1 MKKQNATTM
10 KAGSNSQGV
19 PGTQGNIKKQFM
31 KLRLWL
37 SAGLILCFAL
47 PFMVLSGYF
56 HIQFSS
62 TLKTSEKLSLSALSE
77 SQRNTID
84 LFLQERVVNLFSLFH
99 YTELNLKPIKQ
110 EMEYYLEN
118 LRQSSDSFIDVGF
131 INSKGIQ
138 TGYAGPFDY
147 LQGKNYSNETWYKSL
162 IKQDK
167 NYIISD
173 IYQGFRNK
181 PHFTIAT
188 KQMIDGK
195 FYVMRATLDPDKF
208 YMFLRVLSHGK
219 NVDSSIINDKG
230 IYQVVDP
237 GRGKLLAK
245 SAFIP
250 LRNKE
255 SGFQEMEKGLIAFSW
270 LTEANWALIVQQ
282 PLSLAHLQLLKARK
296 ILTISIIGILLVA
309 TTAIIYAVNKI
320 LVHAE
325 VEAKKRQEMRLQLIH
340 ASKLASVGELATGVA
355 HEINNPLAII
365 SSTSGVIKD
374 MLDPQF
380 NLDSSPEKIVEKLG
394 YIDTAVFRARGI
406 TQQLLSLGRKN
417 EPSLVPC
424 NLNTVI
430 EETVSGVKEKELLL
444 DNIELNL
451 NFAPELPEIFL
462 DTDQIRQVFLNLI
475 NNAQDA
481 ISGPGTIT
489 ITTKAKEDKIQVEV
503 QDTGEGMTSE
513 QIKQIFNP
521 FYTTKEVGKGTGLGL
536 SVSLGIMES
545 IGGTIEVQS
554 IKGSGSI
561 FIVVLPL
568 NDSKGAVNA

>member
-1 MKKQNATTM
+1 MERQKHPDMKVEANTMDSPAT
-10 KAGSNSQGV
+10 KEK
-19 PGTQGNIKKQFM
+19 IKEQF
-31 KLRLWL
+31 KRLRFWL

-47 PFMVLSGYF
+47 PFLVLSSYF
-56 HIQFSS
+56 YIQFNS
-62 TLKTSEKLSLSALSE
+62 TLKNSEKLSLLALSE

-84 LFLQERVVNLFSLFH
+84 LYLQERVVNLFSLFH
-99 YTELNLKPIKQ
+99 YTELNLRPIKQ

-147 LQGKNYSNETWYKSL
+147 LQGKDYSNEDWYKIL
-162 IKQDK
+162 IKKDK
-167 NYIISD
+167 DYIISD
-173 IYQGFRNK
+173 IYMGFRNK

-208 YMFLRVLSHGK
+208 YMFLRVLSRGK

-237 GRGKLLAK
+237 GRGKLLGESDFTP
-245 SAFIP
+245 SAS
-250 LRNKE
+250 KE
-255 SGFQEMEKGLIAFSW
+255 PGFREMKNNLIAFSW
-270 LTEANWALIVQQ
+270 LTETNWALIVRQ
-282 PLSLAHLQLLKARK
+282 PPSLANQQMLKARK
-296 ILTISIIGILLVA
+296 ILTVSIIGILLVA
-309 TTAIIYAVNKI
+309 TAAIIYAVNKI
-320 LVHAE
+320 LGHAE
-325 VEAKKRQEMRLQLIH
+325 GEAKKRQEMRLQLIH

-380 NLDSSPEKIVEKLG
+380 NLESSPEKILEQLG
-394 YIDTAVFRARGI
+394 HIDTAVFRARGI
-406 TQQLLSLGRKN
+406 TKQLLSLGRKN
-417 EPSLVPC
+417 EPSLVSC
-424 NLNTVI
+424 NLNTI
-430 EETVSGVKEKELLL
+430 IAETVSGVKEKELLVN
-444 DNIELNL
+444 NIALNL
-451 NFAPELPEIFL
+451 NFAPDLPELLL
-462 DTDQIRQVFLNLI
+462 DKDQIRQVFLNLI

-481 ISGPGTIT
+481 ISGTGAIT
-489 ITTKAKEDKIQVEV
+489 ITTQAKEDSILVEI
-503 QDTGEGMTSE
+503 QDTGEGMTTD

-536 SVSLGIMES
+536 SVSLGIVES
-545 IGGTIEVQS
+545 MGGAIEVQS

-561 FIVVLPL
+561 FTVVLPF
-568 NDSKGAVNA
+568 NDSKGVVNA

>member
-1 MKKQNATTM
+1 M
-10 KAGSNSQGV
+10 
-19 PGTQGNIKKQFM
+19 
-31 KLRLWL
+31 
-37 SAGLILCFAL
+37 
-47 PFMVLSGYF
+47 
-56 HIQFSS
+56 
-62 TLKTSEKLSLSALSE
+62 
-77 SQRNTID
+77 
-84 LFLQERVVNLFSLFH
+84 
-99 YTELNLKPIKQ
+99 
-110 EMEYYLEN
+110 
-118 LRQSSDSFIDVGF
+118 
-131 INSKGIQ
+131 
-138 TGYAGPFDY
+138 
-147 LQGKNYSNETWYKSL
+147 
-162 IKQDK
+162 
-167 NYIISD
+167 
-173 IYQGFRNK
+173 
-181 PHFTIAT
+181 
-188 KQMIDGK
+188 
-195 FYVMRATLDPDKF
+195 
-208 YMFLRVLSHGK
+208 
-219 NVDSSIINDKG
+219 
-230 IYQVVDP
+230 DP

-255 SGFQEMEKGLIAFSW
+255 SGFQEKEKGLIAFSW

-282 PLSLAHLQLLKARK
+282 PLSLAHQQMLKERK

-320 LVHAE
+320 LGHAE

-380 NLDSSPEKIVEKLG
+380 NLDSSPEKICEKLG

-430 EETVSGVKEKELLL
+430 EETVFGVKEKELLL

-489 ITTKAKEDKIQVEV
+489 ITTQAKEDKIQVEV